1 MRLLHTS
8 DWHVG
13 KTIRGRSRHDE
24 HEAVLCEITEIA
36 RDHEVDVVLV
46 AGDLFESAAP
56 TPESEALVYE
66 TLLGLAEHAEHVVV
80 IAGNHDNPRR
90 LNAVAPLLALG
101 NVTVLTDA
109 ASPDA
114 GGFRRLT
121 IGTESLNLAL
131 LPFVSKRGIIRAAAL
146 MEGAA
151 FEHANA
157 YADRLRV
164 LIEHLTAGFDSDSV
178 NVVVAHGFVFGGTA
192 GGGERAAHLV
202 DEYGLTAQAFP
213 ATASYVALGHLHRP
227 QKIPGGTPI
236 HYCGSPLQ
244 LDFGEQRQAKQVNVV
259 DLEPG
264 APAKVTKA
272 PLSSGRGLRT
282 ISGTLAALREERDE
296 VEGHWLRVRVD
307 EPRRPDLADDVRALL
322 GDGVVDVEVIHE
334 SDAAPVVQERRLGRD
349 PLIAFGEYLEELGI
363 DDQRLTNMFVELLE
377 DDEVRG

>member
-131 LPFVSKRGIIRAAAL
+131 LPFVSQRGIIRAAAL

-296 VEGHWLRVRVD
+296 VEGQWLRVRVD

-349 PLIAFGEYLEELGI
+349 PLIAFGEYLEELGV

>member
-13 KTIRGRSRHDE
+13 KTIRGRSRHAE

-56 TPESEALVYE
+56 IPESEALVYE

-131 LPFVSKRGIIRAAAL
+131 LPFISQL
-146 MEGAA
+146 S
-151 FEHANA
+151 
-157 YADRLRV
+157 
-164 LIEHLTAGFDSDSV
+164 LIH
-178 NVVVAHGFVFGGTA
+178 
-192 GGGERAAHLV
+192 
-202 DEYGLTAQAFP
+202 
-213 ATASYVALGHLHRP
+213 
-227 QKIPGGTPI
+227 I
-236 HYCGSPLQ
+236 
-244 LDFGEQRQAKQVNVV
+244 
-259 DLEPG
+259 
-264 APAKVTKA
+264 
-272 PLSSGRGLRT
+272 
-282 ISGTLAALREERDE
+282 
-296 VEGHWLRVRVD
+296 
-307 EPRRPDLADDVRALL
+307 
-322 GDGVVDVEVIHE
+322 
-334 SDAAPVVQERRLGRD
+334 
-349 PLIAFGEYLEELGI
+349 
-363 DDQRLTNMFVELLE
+363 
-377 DDEVRG
+377 

>member
-109 ASPDA
+109 TSPDA

-121 IGTESLNLAL
+121 IGTETLNLAL
-131 LPFVSKRGIIRAAAL
+131 LPFVSQRGIIRAAAL

-157 YADRLRV
+157 YADRLRI

-178 NVVVAHGFVFGGTA
+178 NIVVAHGFVFGGTA

-259 DLEPG
+259 DIEPG

-282 ISGTLAALREERDE
+282 ISGTLAALREERDD

>member
-131 LPFVSKRGIIRAAAL
+131 LPFVSQRGIIRAAAL

>member
-13 KTIRGRSRHDE
+13 KTIRGRSRHAE

-56 TPESEALVYE
+56 IPESEALVYE

-131 LPFVSKRGIIRAAAL
+131 LPFISQRGIVRAAAL

-157 YADRLRV
+157 YADRLRI

-178 NVVVAHGFVFGGTA
+178 NIVVAHGFVFGGTA

-227 QKIPGGTPI
+227 QKIPGGAPI

-259 DLEPG
+259 DIEPG

-282 ISGTLAALREERDE
+282 ISGTLAALREERDD

>member
-109 ASPDA
+109 TSPDA

-121 IGTESLNLAL
+121 IGTETLNLAL
-131 LPFVSKRGIIRAAAL
+131 LPFVSQRGIIRAAAL

-157 YADRLRV
+157 YADRLRI

-178 NVVVAHGFVFGGTA
+178 NIVVAHGFVFGGTA

-259 DLEPG
+259 DIEPG

-282 ISGTLAALREERDE
+282 ISGTLAALREERDD

-322 GDGVVDVEVIHE
+322 GDGVVDVEIIHE

-363 DDQRLTNMFVELLE
+363 NDQRLTNMFVELLE
-377 DDEVRG
+377 DDEVWG

>member
-131 LPFVSKRGIIRAAAL
+131 LPFVSQRGIIRAAAL

-282 ISGTLAALREERDE
+282 ISGTLAALREERDD

>member
-1 MRLLHTS
+1 
-8 DWHVG
+8 
-13 KTIRGRSRHDE
+13 
-24 HEAVLCEITEIA
+24 
-36 RDHEVDVVLV
+36 
-46 AGDLFESAAP
+46 
-56 TPESEALVYE
+56 
-66 TLLGLAEHAEHVVV
+66 
-80 IAGNHDNPRR
+80 
-90 LNAVAPLLALG
+90 
-101 NVTVLTDA
+101 
-109 ASPDA
+109 
-114 GGFRRLT
+114 
-121 IGTESLNLAL
+121 
-131 LPFVSKRGIIRAAAL
+131 

-157 YADRLRV
+157 YADRLRI

-213 ATASYVALGHLHRP
+213 STASYVALGHLHRP
-227 QKIPGGTPI
+227 QKIPGGAPI

-296 VEGHWLRVRVD
+296 VEGQWLRVRVD

-349 PLIAFGEYLEELGI
+349 PLIAFGEYLEELGV

>member
-13 KTIRGRSRHDE
+13 KTIRGRSRHAE

-56 TPESEALVYE
+56 IPESEALVYE

-131 LPFVSKRGIIRAAAL
+131 LPFISQRGIVRAAAL

-157 YADRLRV
+157 YADRLRI

-178 NVVVAHGFVFGGTA
+178 NIVVAHGFVFGGTA

-227 QKIPGGTPI
+227 QKIPGGAPI

-259 DLEPG
+259 DIEPG

-282 ISGTLAALREERDE
+282 ISGTLAALREERDD

-349 PLIAFGEYLEELGI
+349 PLIAFDEYLEELGI

>member
-13 KTIRGRSRHDE
+13 KTIRGRSRHAE

-56 TPESEALVYE
+56 IPESEALVYE

-131 LPFVSKRGIIRAAAL
+131 LPFISQRGIIRAAAL

-157 YADRLRV
+157 YADRLRI

-178 NVVVAHGFVFGGTA
+178 NIVVAHGFVFGGTA

-227 QKIPGGTPI
+227 QKIPGGAPI

-259 DLEPG
+259 DIEPG

-282 ISGTLAALREERDE
+282 ISGTLAALREERDD

>member
-24 HEAVLCEITEIA
+24 HVAVLGEIVSIA
-36 RDHEVDVVLV
+36 DTRDVDVVII

-66 TLLGLAEHAEHVVV
+66 TLLQLSEQAQEVVV

-109 ASPDA
+109 AAPDA
-114 GGFRRLT
+114 GGFRRIT
-121 IGTESLNLAL
+121 IGTETLNLAL
-131 LPFVSKRGIIRAAAL
+131 LPFVSQRGIIRAAAL

-157 YADRLRV
+157 YADRLRI

-178 NVVVAHGFVFGGTA
+178 NIVVAHGFVFGGTA

-282 ISGTLAALREERDE
+282 ISGTLAALREERDD

-349 PLIAFGEYLEELGI
+349 PLIAFGEYLEELGV
-363 DDQRLTNMFVELLE
+363 DDERLTNMFVELLE

>member
-109 ASPDA
+109 TSPDA

-121 IGTESLNLAL
+121 IGTETLNLAL
-131 LPFVSKRGIIRAAAL
+131 LPFVSQRGIIRAAAL

-157 YADRLRV
+157 YADRLRI

-178 NVVVAHGFVFGGTA
+178 NIVVAHGFVFGGTA

-259 DLEPG
+259 DIEPG

-282 ISGTLAALREERDE
+282 ISGTLAALREERDD

-363 DDQRLTNMFVELLE
+363 NDQRLTNMFVELLE

>member
-121 IGTESLNLAL
+121 IGTETLNLAL
-131 LPFVSKRGIIRAAAL
+131 LPFVSQRGIVRAAAL

-157 YADRLRV
+157 YADRLRI

-296 VEGHWLRVRVD
+296 VEGQWLRVRVD